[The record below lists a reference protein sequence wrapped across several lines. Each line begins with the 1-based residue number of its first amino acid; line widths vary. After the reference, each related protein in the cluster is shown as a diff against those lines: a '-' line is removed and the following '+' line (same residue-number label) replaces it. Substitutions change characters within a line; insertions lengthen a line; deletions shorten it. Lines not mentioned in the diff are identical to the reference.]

1 MKNKRAVA
9 DPQFEETFY
18 DSGDLCNICQFAL
31 NHPTKADKPK
41 VKCPLCERVMHKPCL
56 EKYGC
61 TNRALKSMD
70 KVAFV
75 CCNKPTQFKS
85 ADVKMALI
93 LGVHSC
99 LLSIPLYPITVL
111 YIIMTKELK
120 MIRDQMSYG
129 KNGVCLP
136 SSSGDYF
143 P

>member
-1 MKNKRAVA
+1 
-9 DPQFEETFY
+9 
-18 DSGDLCNICQFAL
+18 
-31 NHPTKADKPK
+31 
-41 VKCPLCERVMHKPCL
+41 
-56 EKYGC
+56 
-61 TNRALKSMD
+61 MD

-129 KNGVCLP
+129 KNGVSAQFQWRLFSITHFLWIYELIDIILVAKP
-136 SSSGDYF
+136 LRQWKPVYYM
-143 P
+143 